1 MRPLILSSDEELL
14 TSHDPEAFGLFYDR
28 YVRMLLGYFVR
39 RTGDPEV
46 AADLTAETFASAL
59 VSRRRYAPSG
69 GAAVAWLFTIAA
81 RRLVDYRR
89 RGRVERRAQ
98 RALAIERRPVSGE
111 DAELIALL
119 ADDTTSALLLE
130 LPAEQRDAVTEHV
143 VYEFGY
149 PEMAATAHMS
159 EAAVRQRVSRG
170 LSSLRRRVG
179 GRA

>member
-1 MRPLILSSDEELL
+1 MRPLTLSTDEELL

-28 YVRMLLGYFVR
+28 YVRVLLGYFVR

-59 VSRRRYAPSG
+59 VSKRRYAPSG

-81 RRLVDYRR
+81 RRLADYRR
-89 RGRVERRAQ
+89 HGSVERRAQ

-111 DAELIALL
+111 DAALIALL
-119 ADDTTSALLLE
+119 ADDTTSALLAE
-130 LPAEQRDAVTEHV
+130 LPVPRDAVTEHV
-143 VYEFGY
+143 VYDRDY
-149 PEMAATAHMS
+149 PEMAEAAHTS

-170 LSSLRRRVG
+170 LATLRRRVG
-179 GRA
+179 GRP